1 MSSDGECVRICGFAA
16 FRRCGTQ
23 ACEQRKVPRVSTPIM
38 TTFGDKLSDT
48 AAIEF
53 TASARLREEMKFAND
68 HVSLG
73 DSFTKVGSW
82 SGTVYVVASFFD
94 PPGMPS
100 HVRLVA
106 EGQPQSAGT
115 LMSVS
120 AVLDR
125 HFWRRVPVVTK

>member
-1 MSSDGECVRICGFAA
+1 
-16 FRRCGTQ
+16 
-23 ACEQRKVPRVSTPIM
+23 
-38 TTFGDKLSDT
+38 
-48 AAIEF
+48 
-53 TASARLREEMKFAND
+53 MKFAND
-68 HVSLG
+68 QVSLG

-82 SGTVYVVASFFD
+82 SGTVYVVAAFFE

-106 EGQPQSAGT
+106 EGQRQSAGM

-125 HFWRRVPVVTK
+125 RFWQRVPVVTT